1 MSYPTHWYEA
11 RIDYLR
17 SEIARLKHIILLQ
30 RMENRPMAEW
40 TIGDLVDELKAY
52 DESSPVVIHSF
63 SEKKDFGFVIDD
75 DTDQIRLIIME

>member
-1 MSYPTHWYEA
+1 
-11 RIDYLR
+11 
-17 SEIARLKHIILLQ
+17 
-30 RMENRPMAEW
+30 MAEW